1 MILFYGTYKQ
11 SDAFIYKGGLVM
23 NNIGRPKKDNIDTLI
38 KFKTDSDTN
47 DSLNKIAAVLG
58 RSKSDILRGF
68 LDSLSSSAF
77 EEKIPYTS
85 LEIMQAYSD
94 KCWETLHCAGCYFDA
109 ETISNAMPA
118 FVSRTYDI
126 SPSVYVKYP
135 TYKIVIQSLL
145 GSDINADDCSSID
158 DLLFD
163 VSNRSK
169 AYLTRYDSLIIPN
182 NPTENF
188 TVADEFSY
196 RCEVVC
202 LNISLEENTAC
213 KDRII
218 QILKNNNLQATAYPS
233 YCYRTAPIKFE
244 NDNRFFSVIQ

>member
-1 MILFYGTYKQ
+1 
-11 SDAFIYKGGLVM
+11 M

-47 DSLNKIAAVLG
+47 DSLNKIAAALG

-109 ETISNAMPA
+109 ETISAAMPA
-118 FVSRTYDI
+118 FVSRTYDT
-126 SPSVYVKYP
+126 SPSVHVKYP
-135 TYKIVIQSLL
+135 TYKILIQGPTESCPKADNPSFIDNLL
-145 GSDINADDCSSID
+145 V
-158 DLLFD
+158 D
-163 VSNRSK
+163 VRNRSD
-169 AYLTRYDSLIIPN
+169 AYLIRYDSLIIPN
-182 NPTENF
+182 NPTENI
-188 TVADEFSY
+188 TVENKISY

-202 LNISLEENTAC
+202 LNISLKENIAC

-218 QILKNNNLQATAYPS
+218 QILKNKNIQATAYPS

>member
-1 MILFYGTYKQ
+1 
-11 SDAFIYKGGLVM
+11 M

-47 DSLNKIAAVLG
+47 DALNKAAATLG
-58 RSKSDILRGF
+58 RSKSDLLRGF

-109 ETISNAMPA
+109 DTISDTMPA
-118 FVSRTYDI
+118 FVSYTHG
-126 SPSVYVKYP
+126 STPFVYVKYP
-135 TYKIVIQSLL
+135 TYKIVIQSLPD
-145 GSDINADDCSSID
+145 SDIKADDCSSVD
-158 DLLFD
+158 KFLKD
-163 VSNRSK
+163 VKNHSK
-169 AYLTRYDSLIIPN
+169 AYLTKYDSLIIAN
-182 NPTENF
+182 NPAENIAVEDNF
-188 TVADEFSY
+188 PY

-202 LNISLEENTAC
+202 LNISLDENTAC
-213 KDRII
+213 KDKII
-218 QILKNNNLQATAYPS
+218 QILKNNNLRATAYPS